1 MTDMAIVHL
10 PTETRKSVRAAWARV
25 VAEWLVRT
33 REQEPATKT
42 ETRAAWEITEVT
54 RVERYDTAP
63 WLFF

>member
-10 PTETRKSVRAAWARV
+10 PTKTKKSVRATWASV
-25 VAEWLVRT
+25 VAEWVMRT
-33 REQEPATKT
+33 REREPTAKT

-54 RVERYDTAP
+54 RIERYDTAP